1 MRSPA
6 TVPAVDEQLKHAV
19 SGAADSFAQAVWRRF
34 IRNKFAVTGAAVLLI
49 LTLVSIFAPLLAPY
63 GRDDFNLNASFAS
76 PSATHLLGTDDVG
89 RDTFTRLLYGGR
101 VSLTIAVTCVVI
113 YMALGV
119 TVGAIAGYYGGVV
132 DNILMRIVDV
142 FVSFPFLPLLL
153 TIVAIRG
160 PSVVNLIGAICFIF
174 WTTPARLVRGEI
186 LSLREREFI
195 QAANAMGA
203 PSWRIILRHLLPNAM
218 APLIVQ
224 ATLDI
229 AGIILT
235 EAALSF
241 LGFGVRDPIPTWG
254 NMMSEAR
261 SLTVLTTRWNLWVPP
276 GLAIFLSVLS
286 INFLGDGLRDALD
299 PRLKE

>member
-1 MRSPA
+1 MLPDA
-6 TVPAVDEQLKHAV
+6 EEQFKHAV
-19 SGAADSFAQAVWRRF
+19 SGAEDSFAKAVWRRF
-34 IRNKFAVTGAAVLLI
+34 VRNKFAVAGAVILFILSLLSVL
-49 LTLVSIFAPLLAPY
+49 APVLAPY
-63 GRDDFNLNASFAS
+63 GRDDFNLQSTFTL

-89 RDTFTRLLYGGR
+89 RDVLTRLLYGGR
-101 VSLTIAVTCVVI
+101 VSLTVALTCVVI
-113 YMALGV
+113 YMSLGV
-119 TVGAIAGYYGGVV
+119 IVGAAAGFFGGVV
-132 DNILMRIVDV
+132 DNVLMRIVDV

-160 PSVVNLIGAICFIF
+160 PSMTNLIGAICFLF

-186 LSLREREFI
+186 LSLREREYVL
-195 QAANAMGA
+195 AANAMGA
-203 PSWRIILRHLLPNAM
+203 PSWRIIARHLLPNAL

-235 EAALSF
+235 EASLSF
-241 LGFGVRDPIPTWG
+241 LGFGVKDPIPTWG
-254 NMMSEAR
+254 NMMSQAQ
-261 SLTVLTTRWNLWVPP
+261 SLTVLTTRWNMWVPP
-276 GLAIFLSVLS
+276 GVAIFLSVLS

>member
-1 MRSPA
+1 MLPDSE
-6 TVPAVDEQLKHAV
+6 DELKQGLSA
-19 SGAADSFAQAVWRRF
+19 SADSFGRAVWRRF
-34 IRNKFAVTGAAVLLI
+34 VRNKFALVGAVLLLLFSLISI
-49 LTLVSIFAPLLAPY
+49 LAPVLAPY
-63 GRDDFNLNASFAS
+63 GRDDFNLMATLAK
-76 PSATHLLGTDDVG
+76 PSASHLLGTDDSG
-89 RDTFTRLLYGGR
+89 RDVLTRLLYGGR
-101 VSLTIAVTCVVI
+101 VSLSIALACVVI
-113 YMALGV
+113 YMVVGV
-119 TVGAIAGYYGGVV
+119 AVGAIAGFFGGIV

-142 FVSFPFLPLLL
+142 VVSFPFLPLLL

-160 PSVVNLIGAICFIF
+160 PSIINLIAAICFLS

-186 LSLREREFI
+186 LSLREREYI

-203 PSWRIILRHLLPNAM
+203 PAGRIIWRHLLPNAL

-224 ATLDI
+224 GTLDI
-229 AGIILT
+229 AFVILT

-241 LGFGVRDPIPTWG
+241 LGFGVKDPIPTWG
-254 NMMSEAR
+254 NMMSEAQ
-261 SLTVLTTRWNLWVPP
+261 SLNVLTHYWNLWIPP